1 MRLPSVVLASG
12 FALLATGAFAQPY
25 SISWYTVDGG
35 GHGPITGG
43 TYSLQ
48 GTTGQPD
55 ASGALTGGTYSI
67 VGGYWAGLGAS
78 TPTVGSPSA
87 TSVTSTTAT
96 LNANATS
103 DGGDAITE
111 RGFVFSL
118 NATNPDPLIL
128 GTGVTK
134 VVVSGTTGAFS
145 TNLSSLTT
153 ATTYAFKGY
162 AINSLGTSYTTVT
175 TFITVQPT
183 ISISDVTLAEG
194 NSGVTNAVFTV
205 SLSSASSQ
213 TITVS
218 AATANLSA
226 VAGVDYT
233 ATGPTTLTFN
243 PTVTTQNFSVP
254 VLGDTTVES
263 NEMFEVILSSPAN
276 AAILDGLGYG
286 TITNEDGT
294 PASRV
299 FVSGT
304 GSDAGDCANQTTPC
318 RNLAAAIGQLAIDG
332 EVIVL
337 SPAEYDTAPILIGKG
352 LKITSPAGTVAF
364 IRQPITVNAP
374 GGRVVLRGLTL
385 KGQSAGN
392 GVTLKAAD
400 ALSIEDS
407 TIDSWFWGLHVNSAV
422 ASNVAVVNS
431 VFLANQTAATDY
443 QGSAQN
449 RMSFTD
455 TRFERNQVGLDV
467 FASRTTVRQS
477 LFAGNTS
484 AGIAVSPGSVDIRA
498 SEFWGNL
505 NAIRAF
511 SGGTARVS
519 RSHIFGNTTGFLADG
534 GSTFVSSGTN
544 VVRKNTTN
552 TSGTITTVPEQ

>member
-1 MRLPSVVLASG
+1 MRLSSVVLAG
-12 FALLATGAFAQPY
+12 VFALLATGAFAQPY

-48 GTTGQPD
+48 GTTGQAD
-55 ASGALTGGTYSI
+55 ASGPLTGGSYSI
-67 VGGYWAGLGAS
+67 VGGYWAGLVAS
-78 TPTVGSPSA
+78 APTVGSPSA
-87 TSVTSTTAT
+87 TAVASTTAT
-96 LNANATS
+96 LNANVTS

-118 NATNPDPLIL
+118 NATNPDPLIS

-145 TNLSSLTT
+145 ANLSSLTT
-153 ATTYAFKGY
+153 DTTYAFKGY
-162 AINSLGTSYTTVT
+162 ATNSIGTTYSSVT
-175 TFITVQPT
+175 TFVTVQPT

-194 NSGVTNAVFTV
+194 NSGITNAVFTV
-205 SLSSASSQ
+205 SLSAASSQ

-218 AATANLSA
+218 ASTADLSA
-226 VAGVDYT
+226 VAGSDYS
-233 ATGPTTLTFN
+233 ATGPTTVTFN
-243 PTVTTQNFSVP
+243 PTVTSQNFSVP

-263 NEMFEVILSSPAN
+263 DEMFEVILSSPTN
-276 AAILDGLGYG
+276 AAILDGIGYG
-286 TITNEDGT
+286 TITNQDGT

-304 GSDAGDCANQTTPC
+304 GSDASDCANQITPC
-318 RNLAAAIGQLAIDG
+318 RNLAAAIGQLAVDG

-385 KGQSAGN
+385 KGPSAGS

-400 ALSIEDS
+400 ALSIEDT
-407 TIDSWFWGLHVNSAV
+407 TIDSWSFGLHVNSQI
-422 ASNVAVVNS
+422 ASNVAMVNS
-431 VFLANQTAATDY
+431 VFLANQTGATDY
-443 QGSAQN
+443 QGSSQN
-449 RMSFTD
+449 RISITD
-455 TRFERNQVGLDV
+455 TRFERNQVGVDV
-467 FASRTTVRQS
+467 FQSTSTVRQC
-477 LFAGNTS
+477 LFTGNT
-484 AGIAVSPGSVDIRA
+484 ATGVAVAPGSVDIRA
-498 SEFWGNL
+498 SEFWSNGV
-505 NAIRAF
+505 AIRAYP
-511 SGGTARVS
+511 GGTARVS
-519 RSHIFGNTTGFLADG
+519 RSHVFGNTTGFLADA
-534 GSTFVSSGTN
+534 GSTFISSGTN
-544 VVRKNTTN
+544 VVRRNTTN
-552 TSGTITTVPEQ
+552 TSGTITTAPEQ

>member
-1 MRLPSVVLASG
+1 MRLPSVVIAG
-12 FALLATGAFAQPY
+12 VFALLATGAFAQPY

-43 TYSLQ
+43 VYSLQ

-55 ASGALTGGTYSI
+55 ASAALTGGAYSI

-78 TPTVGSPSA
+78 APTVGGPSA
-87 TSVTSTTAT
+87 TAVASTTAT
-96 LNANATS
+96 LNANVTS
-103 DGGDAITE
+103 DGGDPITE

-145 TNLSSLTT
+145 TNLTSLNT
-153 ATTYAFKGY
+153 AATYAFKGY
-162 AINSLGTSYTTVT
+162 AINSIGTSYTTVT
-175 TFITVQPT
+175 TFITVPPT
-183 ISISDVTLAEG
+183 ISISDVTVSEG
-194 NSGVTNAVFTV
+194 DSGVTNAVFTV
-205 SLSSASSQ
+205 SLSAASSQ

-226 VAGVDYT
+226 IAGIDYT
-233 ATGPTTLTFN
+233 ATGPSTLTFN

-254 VLGDTTVES
+254 VLGDNANES
-263 NEMFEVILSSPAN
+263 DEMFEVTLSSPTN
-276 AAILDGLGYG
+276 ASLLDGLGYG
-286 TITNEDGT
+286 TITNEDLA

-318 RNLAAAIGQLAIDG
+318 RNLAAAMGQVAIDG

-352 LKITSPAGTVAF
+352 LKITSPSGTVAF

-385 KGQSAGN
+385 KGDEVGN
-392 GVTLKAAD
+392 AVTLKAAD
-400 ALSIEDS
+400 ALSVEDT
-407 TIDSWFWGLHVNSAV
+407 TIDSWSWGLHVNSSA
-422 ASNVAVVNS
+422 ASNVTVANS
-431 VFLANQTAATDY
+431 VFLANQTGVSDY
-443 QGSAQN
+443 QGSGQN
-449 RMSFTD
+449 RLSISD
-455 TRFERNQVGLDV
+455 SRFEGNSIGLDIYGAV
-467 FASRTTVRQS
+467 STIRQC
-477 LFAGNTS
+477 LFTRNTS
-484 AGIAVSPGSVDIRA
+484 TAIVVSPGSVNVRA
-498 SEFWGNL
+498 SEFWGNGIAL
-505 NAIRAF
+505 WTI

-519 RSHIFGNTTGFLADG
+519 RSHVFGNTTGFLADA
-534 GSTFVSSGTN
+534 GSTFISSGTN
-544 VVRKNTTN
+544 VVRRNTTN
-552 TSGTITTVPEQ
+552 TSGTITAVPEQ

>member
-1 MRLPSVVLASG
+1 MRLPSVVVAG
-12 FALLATGAFAQPY
+12 VFALLGTGVFAQPY

-43 TYSLQ
+43 VYSLQ

-55 ASGALTGGTYSI
+55 ASGPLTGGTYSI

-87 TSVTSTTAT
+87 TAVASTTAT
-96 LNANATS
+96 LNANVTS

-118 NATNPDPLIL
+118 NATNPDPLIG

-134 VVVSGTTGAFS
+134 VVVAGTTGAFL
-145 TNLSSLTT
+145 TNLTSLNT

-162 AINSLGTSYTTVT
+162 AINSIGTSYTTVT
-175 TFITVQPT
+175 TFITVSPT
-183 ISISDVTLAEG
+183 ISISDVTLDEG
-194 NSGVTNAVFTV
+194 DAGVTNAVFTV

-226 VAGVDYT
+226 IAGVDYT

-254 VLGDTTVES
+254 VLGDNAVES
-263 NEMFEVILSSPAN
+263 DEMFEVTLSSPTN
-276 AAILDGLGYG
+276 ATVLDGLGFG

-304 GSDAGDCANQTTPC
+304 GSDAGDCSNQTTPC
-318 RNLAAAIGQLAIDG
+318 RNLAAAIGQVAIDG

-352 LKITSPAGTVAF
+352 LKITSPSGTVAF

-374 GGRVVLRGLTL
+374 GGRIVLRGLTL
-385 KGQSAGN
+385 KGAAVGN
-392 GVTLKAAD
+392 AVTLKTAD
-400 ALSIEDS
+400 ALSIED
-407 TIDSWFWGLHVNSAV
+407 TTLDSWVWGLHVNSSTASSVTV
-422 ASNVAVVNS
+422 ANS
-431 VFLANQTAATDY
+431 VFLANQVGVSDFL
-443 QGSAQN
+443 GSTQN
-449 RMSFTD
+449 RLSIND
-455 TRFERNQVGLDV
+455 SRFERNSLGLDIYESV
-467 FASRTTVRQS
+467 STVRQC
-477 LFAGNTS
+477 LFTGNTS
-484 AGIAVSPGSVDIRA
+484 AGIVVSPGSVNVRA
-498 SEFWGNL
+498 SEFWGNAT
-505 NAIRAF
+505 AIRAL

-519 RSHIFGNTTGFLADG
+519 RSHVFGNSTGFLADA
-534 GSTFVSSGTN
+534 GSTFISSGTS
-544 VVRKNTTN
+544 VVRRNTTN
-552 TSGTITTVPEQ
+552 TTGTITTTPEQ

>member
-1 MRLPSVVLASG
+1 MRLPSVVLACA

-55 ASGALTGGTYSI
+55 ASGALTGGTYSV

-87 TSVTSTTAT
+87 TAVTSTTAT
-96 LNANATS
+96 LNANVTS

-111 RGFVFSL
+111 RGFVFAL
-118 NATNPDPLIL
+118 NATNPDPLIS

-153 ATTYAFKGY
+153 DTTYAFKGY
-162 AINSLGTSYTTVT
+162 ATNSIGTSYSSVT
-175 TFITVQPT
+175 TFVTVQPT
-183 ISISDVTLAEG
+183 LSISDVTLAEG
-194 NSGVTNAVFTV
+194 NSGITNAVFTV

-226 VAGVDYT
+226 VAGSDYT
-233 ATGPTTLTFN
+233 ATGPTTVTFN
-243 PTVTTQNFSVP
+243 PTVTTQNVSVP
-254 VLGDTTVES
+254 VFGDTTVES
-263 NEMFEVILSSPAN
+263 DEMFEVILSSPTN
-276 AAILDGLGYG
+276 AAILDGIGYG
-286 TITNEDGT
+286 TITNQDGT

-304 GSDAGDCANQTTPC
+304 GSDVGDCANQITPC
-318 RNLAAAIGQLAIDG
+318 RNLAAAIGQLAVDG

-385 KGQSAGN
+385 KGPSAGS

-400 ALSIEDS
+400 ALSVEDT
-407 TIDSWFWGLHVNSAV
+407 TIDSWAFGLHVNSQV
-422 ASNVAVVNS
+422 GSNVAVVNS
-431 VFLANQTAATDY
+431 VFLANQAAVTDY

-449 RMSFTD
+449 RVSFMD
-455 TRFERNQVGLDV
+455 SRFERNQAGLDV
-467 FASRTTVRQS
+467 YGAAATVRQC
-477 LFAGNTS
+477 LFTGNTT
-484 AGIAVSPGSVDIRA
+484 AGIIVSPGSVSVRA
-498 SEFWGNL
+498 SEFWGNATAVWAL
-505 NAIRAF
+505 

-519 RSHIFGNTTGFLADG
+519 RSHIFGNTTGFLADA

-544 VVRKNTTN
+544 VVRRNTTN